1 MEENKKI
8 KISFKIVIALIIIV
22 VILGMLLAIWILKNK
37 TNENIVANKK
47 NTEMKEKT
55 NEKIVLYRGL
65 DFSDGKNLN
74 DIKYNEENK
83 KKYEIE
89 YFNYENGEKLERS
102 KGKLVET
109 YEGISAVENVK
120 KIAISVEYDAIP
132 RKYTTIEELPEELYE
147 LADCNKVEIQSVDLD
162 GDGKKEYIVASNS
175 YASPEDYDT
184 DTYTNY
190 SDISLY
196 DNKFKKIA
204 ILVKAKDQF
213 REVDGKIT
221 SEFFCSLDDVEYI
234 DIDDDGIMEVLV
246 DLNYWESIG
255 VNSYKYKDGKV
266 TGETEC
272 EINPL
277 AISESSPNHI
287 KSEEQ
292 NITEENSN
300 VLNKKTSKITDEM
313 LIGDWE
319 FKNATD
325 KSGNEISSMEIFGS
339 LGTNGYF
346 TFSENERF
354 TNNLTG
360 GVSSEFIDE
369 GKYTIKNDTMI
380 ELKYDD
386 GRKGELTFSEKNGS
400 KVLIETENN
409 YILYLS
415 KVLNEKT
422 SKITD
427 EMLIGDWEFKNATDK
442 SGNEISSM
450 EIFGSLGTN
459 GYFTFSENERFTNN
473 LTGGASSEFIDEGK
487 YTIKNDR
494 TIELKYD
501 DGRKGEL
508 TFSEENGNKVL
519 IETENNY
526 ILYLSKRTSS
536 NNQNDLS
543 DNSDLIGKWNTYEM
557 IDSKTAKALEPRE
570 VFGSGYG
577 GISYLELK
585 EDGTFKDFISPISSS
600 EFIDEGKYEVQ
611 RNYNRYGDCYVI
623 LNYLDGRSLKL
634 QKVYFSNDNNPS
646 LVISANGEGDYEYHL
661 KK

>member
-8 KISFKIVIALIIIV
+8 KVSFKVVIALIIIV
-22 VILGMLLAIWILKNK
+22 VIIGIAFAICILKNSS
-37 TNENIVANKK
+37 NENNGADK
-47 NTEMKEKT
+47 NNTAIKEESKEK
-55 NEKIVLYRGL
+55 IILYKGL

-74 DIKYNEENK
+74 DITYNEANK

-89 YFNYENGEKLERS
+89 YFNYENGEKLEKS
-102 KGKLVET
+102 KGNLVET

-120 KIAISVEYDAIP
+120 KIAISVEYDAIS
-132 RKYTTIEELPEELYE
+132 RRYTTIEGLPKELYE

-204 ILVKAKDQF
+204 TLIKAKDQY

-246 DLNYWESIG
+246 DLNYWENIG
-255 VNSYKYKDGKV
+255 VNSYKYKDGKI

-272 EINPL
+272 KINPL
-277 AISESSPNHI
+277 AISNSSPNHI

-300 VLNKKTSKITDEM
+300 VLNEKTSKITDEM

-319 FKNATD
+319 LKNATD

-386 GRKGELTFSEKNGS
+386 GRKGELTF
-400 KVLIETENN
+400 
-409 YILYLS
+409 
-415 KVLNEKT
+415 
-422 SKITD
+422 
-427 EMLIGDWEFKNATDK
+427 
-442 SGNEISSM
+442 
-450 EIFGSLGTN
+450 
-459 GYFTFSENERFTNN
+459 
-473 LTGGASSEFIDEGK
+473 
-487 YTIKNDR
+487 
-494 TIELKYD
+494 LK
-501 DGRKGEL
+501 K
-508 TFSEENGNKVL
+508 NGNKVL

-536 NNQNDLS
+536 NNSNDLS
-543 DNSDLIGKWNTYEM
+543 DNSDIIGKWNTYEM
-557 IDSKTAKALEPRE
+557 IDSKTAKVLEPRE

-600 EFIDEGKYEVQ
+600 EFIDEGKYEIK
-611 RNYNRYGDCYVI
+611 RNYNRNGDCYVI
-623 LNYLDGRSLKL
+623 LNYLDGRSLTL
-634 QKVYFSNDNNPS
+634 QKEYLSSDNIPS
-646 LVISANGEGDYEYHL
+646 LVVPLNSKGDYEYHL

>member
-8 KISFKIVIALIIIV
+8 KVSFKVVIALIIIV
-22 VILGMLLAIWILKNK
+22 VIIGIAFAICILKNSS
-37 TNENIVANKK
+37 NENNGADK
-47 NTEMKEKT
+47 NNTAIKEESKEK
-55 NEKIVLYRGL
+55 IILYKGL

-74 DIKYNEENK
+74 DITYNEANK

-89 YFNYENGEKLERS
+89 YFNYENGEKLEKS
-102 KGKLVET
+102 KGNLVENN
-109 YEGISAVENVK
+109 EGISAVENVK

-132 RKYTTIEELPEELYE
+132 REYTTIEGLPKELYE

-204 ILVKAKDQF
+204 TLIKAKDQY

-246 DLNYWESIG
+246 DLNYWENIG
-255 VNSYKYKDGKV
+255 VNSYKYKDGKI

-277 AISESSPNHI
+277 AISNSSPNHI

-300 VLNKKTSKITDEM
+300 VLNEKTSKITDEM

-319 FKNATD
+319 LKNATD

-386 GRKGELTFSEKNGS
+386 GRKGELTF
-400 KVLIETENN
+400 
-409 YILYLS
+409 
-415 KVLNEKT
+415 
-422 SKITD
+422 
-427 EMLIGDWEFKNATDK
+427 
-442 SGNEISSM
+442 
-450 EIFGSLGTN
+450 
-459 GYFTFSENERFTNN
+459 
-473 LTGGASSEFIDEGK
+473 
-487 YTIKNDR
+487 
-494 TIELKYD
+494 LK
-501 DGRKGEL
+501 K
-508 TFSEENGNKVL
+508 NGNKVL
-519 IETENNY
+519 METENNY

-536 NNQNDLS
+536 NNSNDLS
-543 DNSDLIGKWNTYEM
+543 DNSDIIGKWNTYEM
-557 IDSKTAKALEPRE
+557 IDSKTAKVLEPRE

-600 EFIDEGKYEVQ
+600 EFIDEGKYEIK
-611 RNYNRYGDCYVI
+611 RNYNRNGDCYVI
-623 LNYLDGRSLKL
+623 LNYLDGRSLTL
-634 QKVYFSNDNNPS
+634 QKEYLSSDNIPS
-646 LVISANGEGDYEYHL
+646 LVVPLNSKGDYEYHL